1 MCAIMRSN
9 SVESILSEYP
19 LAVSSYCILSLPPSL
34 SVTSEKVD
42 HNDYKGDKDEEN
54 HCDSR
59 SYNGFTDE
67 YPKSESNKRA
77 YARRYQN

>member
-59 SYNGFTDE
+59 SDNDFADE

-77 YARRYQN
+77 YAR